1 MRQTMTFIPTL
12 KEVPAD
18 AEVKS
23 HQLLLRA
30 GFIRQTASGIY
41 SYLPLATLMLRKIET
56 IIREELEAIGAAE
69 LLMPALQ
76 PAELW
81 QESGRWNDYGP
92 ELMRLKDRAS
102 RDFALGPT
110 HEEVITALLRDE
122 VKSYKRL
129 PLTLYQIQTKF
140 RDEKRPRFGL
150 LRGREFIMKDA
161 YSFHATSESLDEV
174 YNLMH
179 QAYSNIFTRCG
190 LEFRSVIADSGSIG
204 GNESKEFMALSDIG
218 EDTIAYSDASDYA
231 ANTEMAPVL
240 YMEKKSHELE
250 KDLEKVATPDQKSI
264 TDIVEFLEVPIEK
277 TMKSMLYQV
286 DDEVIMVLVRGDHEV
301 SDIKIKNALDAT
313 NVELV
318 DPAVAVELLGA
329 NFGSLGPI
337 NVPENMRVFADNAV
351 KDIVNAVVGANED
364 GFHYINVNP
373 DRDFSVTSYFD
384 LRMIQVG
391 DLSPDGQGVIKF
403 AEGIEVGHI
412 FKLGTKYSEAMNAT
426 ILDEN
431 GRAQPIIM
439 GCYGIGVSRILS
451 AIAEQSNDENGFV
464 WDKQISPFD
473 LHLIP
478 VNMKSEEQ
486 VAFAETLYTS
496 LQDAGFSVLIDDRA
510 ERAGVKFADADLI
523 GLPIRITVGKKAAE
537 GVVEVKI
544 RKTGEMIEVRQDE
557 LLNTLPIL
565 FGDK

>member
-301 SDIKIKNALDAT
+301 NDIKIKNALDAT

-486 VAFAETLYTS
+486 VAFAETLYIS

>member
-1 MRQTMTFIPTL
+1 MTFIPTL

-41 SYLPLATLMLRKIET
+41 SYLPLATLTLRKIET
-56 IIREELEAIGAAE
+56 IIREELEAVGAAE

-122 VKSYKRL
+122 IKSYKRL

-161 YSFHATSESLDEV
+161 YSFHATNESLDEV
-174 YNLMH
+174 YDLMH

-204 GNESKEFMALSDIG
+204 GKETQEFVALSDIG

-231 ANTEMAPVL
+231 ANVEMAPVL
-240 YMEKKSHELE
+240 HMEKKSHELE
-250 KDLEKVATPDQKSI
+250 KELEKVMTPDQKTI
-264 TDIVEFLEVPIEK
+264 ADIMTFLEIPIEK

-286 DDEVIMVLVRGDHEV
+286 DEEVIMVLVRGDHEV
-301 SDIKIKNALDAT
+301 NDIKIKNALDAT

-337 NVPENMRVFADNAV
+337 GVPENVRIFADNAV
-351 KDIVNAVVGANED
+351 KDLVNAVAGANED
-364 GFHYINVNP
+364 CFHYINVNP
-373 DRDFSVTSYFD
+373 NRDFEVASYFD

-412 FKLGTKYSEAMNAT
+412 FKLGTKYSQAMNAT
-426 ILDEN
+426 VLDEN

-451 AIAEQSNDENGFV
+451 AIAEQSNDENGLV
-464 WDKQISPFD
+464 WDKKISPFD

-486 VAFAETLYTS
+486 VAFAETLYQS
-496 LQDAGFSVLIDDRA
+496 LQQAGFSVLIDDRS

-537 GVVEVKI
+537 GIVEVKI

>member
-12 KEVPAD
+12 KEIPAD

-301 SDIKIKNALDAT
+301 NDIKIKNALDAT

-486 VAFAETLYTS
+486 VAFAETLYSS

>member
-41 SYLPLATLMLRKIET
+41 SYLPLATLTLRKIET
-56 IIREELEAIGAAE
+56 IIREELEAVGAAE

-122 VKSYKRL
+122 IKSYKRL

-161 YSFHATSESLDEV
+161 YSFHATNESLDEV
-174 YNLMH
+174 YDLMH

-204 GNESKEFMALSDIG
+204 GKETQEFVALSEIG

-231 ANTEMAPVL
+231 ANVEMAPVL
-240 YMEKKSHELE
+240 HMEKKSHEPE
-250 KDLEKVATPDQKSI
+250 KELEKVTTPDQKTI
-264 TDIVEFLEVPIEK
+264 ADIMTFLEIPIEK

-286 DDEVIMVLVRGDHEV
+286 DEEVIMVLVRGDHEV
-301 SDIKIKNALDAT
+301 NDIKIKNALDAT

-337 NVPENMRVFADNAV
+337 GLPENVRIFADNAV
-351 KDIVNAVVGANED
+351 KDLVNAVAGANED

-373 DRDFSVTSYFD
+373 NRDFEVASYFD

-412 FKLGTKYSEAMNAT
+412 FKLGTKYSQAMNAT

-451 AIAEQSNDENGFV
+451 AIAEQSNDENGLV
-464 WDKQISPFD
+464 WDKKISPFD

-486 VAFAETLYTS
+486 VAFAETLYQS
-496 LQDAGFSVLIDDRA
+496 LQQAGFSVLIDDRS

-537 GVVEVKI
+537 GIVEVKI

>member
-231 ANTEMAPVL
+231 ANTEMAPFL

-301 SDIKIKNALDAT
+301 NDIKIKNALDAT

>member
-41 SYLPLATLMLRKIET
+41 SYLPLATLTLRKIET
-56 IIREELEAIGAAE
+56 IIREELEAVGAAE

-122 VKSYKRL
+122 IKSYKRL

-161 YSFHATSESLDEV
+161 YSFHATNESLDEV
-174 YNLMH
+174 YDLMH

-204 GNESKEFMALSDIG
+204 GKETQEFVALSDIG

-231 ANTEMAPVL
+231 ANVEMAPVL
-240 YMEKKSHELE
+240 HMEKKSHELE
-250 KDLEKVATPDQKSI
+250 KELEKVTTPDQKTI
-264 TDIVEFLEVPIEK
+264 ADIMTFLEIPIEK

-286 DDEVIMVLVRGDHEV
+286 DEEVIMVLVRGDHEV
-301 SDIKIKNALDAT
+301 NDIKIKNALDAT

-337 NVPENMRVFADNAV
+337 GVPENVRIFADNAI
-351 KDIVNAVVGANED
+351 KDLVNAVAGANED

-373 DRDFSVTSYFD
+373 TRDFEVVSYFD

-412 FKLGTKYSEAMNAT
+412 FKLGTKYSQAMNAT
-426 ILDEN
+426 VLDEN

-451 AIAEQSNDENGFV
+451 AIAEQSNDENGLV
-464 WDKQISPFD
+464 WDKKISPFD

-486 VAFAETLYTS
+486 VAFAETLYQS
-496 LQDAGFSVLIDDRA
+496 LQQAGFSVLIDDRS

-537 GVVEVKI
+537 GIVEVKI